1 MDVYTDAE
9 VIRKYRTESVKEFGI
24 TRIFYRFFFMMYV
37 RIIVEALDFQELF
50 FIQTLK
56 NNYIIIKI

>member
-24 TRIFYRFFFMMYV
+24 TGIFYRFFFMMYV